1 MNPHRLNAGDGVTTV
16 FDTTRIAMREVV
28 ASDLKSFYSLDR
40 NPRVMRY
47 IADGATG
54 SLQSARAA
62 VARAMR
68 YYALYPGMGKWVAEE
83 KSTGRFIGWFSLNYV
98 PDTVEIEIG
107 YRLLPEAWGHGY
119 ATEGASVLAGHGF
132 DQLGLH
138 RIIGLTHPDNY
149 ASQRVLQKAGL
160 RDVGWGRYY
169 GRDLRLFAAEAAK

>member
-1 MNPHRLNAGDGVTTV
+1 MTV

-28 ASDLKSFYSLDR
+28 ADDLKSFYSLDR

-54 SLQSARAA
+54 SPESARAA
-62 VARAMR
+62 VTRAMR

-98 PDTVEIEIG
+98 PDTVEVEIG
-107 YRLLPEAWGHGY
+107 YRLLPEAWGRGY
-119 ATEGASVLAGHGF
+119 ATEGADALARHGF

-138 RIIGLTHPDNY
+138 RIIG
-149 ASQRVLQKAGL
+149 
-160 RDVGWGRYY
+160 
-169 GRDLRLFAAEAAK
+169 